1 MSTFPCQVSRYLRV
15 RERRGSV
22 VVFHELHPDP
32 LYCGKSEW
40 ELLVQDVAA
49 FRQAGLY
56 QKLVSRGL
64 LVTCDADDDRDLREV
79 TDRLERRMGQPTILY
94 LMLAQG
100 CNFACKYCP
109 IPEQA
114 KRYGERLLSTED
126 ARAGVDLWLE
136 HIRESPDL
144 PGSRFLIFYGGEPLL
159 NKEVIESTIRY
170 VTQLQR
176 CGQSPE
182 DIHFMICTNGVL
194 FDHEMVRLCK
204 EYNITVVVGID
215 GFGEFSNSLRV
226 DAEGHG
232 TFDKVVPVIRLLVE
246 EGVRAC
252 ASVCITPLNVNQLG
266 ECAGFLEDL
275 GIEKIG
281 FNILKGR
288 LLLQHVRREDLE
300 TYYRKAARGIIESA
314 RRREE
319 PSFEYQIEKK
329 RSAFE
334 SGDFFPDDCTCY
346 GNQIV
351 VQPDG
356 RISNCPF
363 FRAQLGHVRD
373 VGTGFR
379 IWNMPVVQQWRQRL
393 PMYCKEYESAD
404 WKSMCGA
411 GCAWSCGELHGDTF
425 AIDEGSKILG
435 EEVFNELIWSR
446 QDSDA
451 S

>member
-1 MSTFPCQVSRYLRV
+1 MSTFPCQVSRYLKV
-15 RERRGSV
+15 RERWGDV
-22 VVFHELHPDP
+22 ALFHELRPDP
-32 LYCGKSEW
+32 LYCRKSEW
-40 ELLVQDVAA
+40 EPLVKDVAA
-49 FRQAGLY
+49 CRHASLY

-64 LVTCDADDDRDLREV
+64 LVTCDADDDHELREV
-79 TDRLERRMGQPTILY
+79 SARLERRMSQPTILY

-114 KRYGERLLSTED
+114 KRYGERLLSAED
-126 ARAGVDLWLE
+126 ARAGVDLWLG
-136 HIRESPDL
+136 HIRESPDP
-144 PGSRFLIFYGGEPLL
+144 PGPRFLIFYGGEPLL

-170 VTQLQR
+170 VTQLRR

-182 DIHFMICTNGVL
+182 NIRLMICTNGAL
-194 FDHEMVRLCK
+194 FDLEMARLCK
-204 EYNITVVVGID
+204 EHNIMVVVGID
-215 GFGEFSNSLRV
+215 GLSEFSNSLRV

-232 TFDKVVPVIRLLVE
+232 TFDKVVSVIRLLVE
-246 EGVRAC
+246 GGVRTC
-252 ASVCITPLNVNQLG
+252 ASVCVTPMNVNQLA
-266 ECAGFLEDL
+266 ECVVFLGDL
-275 GIEKIG
+275 GIEKVG

-288 LLLQHVRREDLE
+288 LLLQHVRREDLG

-314 RRREE
+314 RRHEK
-319 PSFEYQIEKK
+319 PNFEYQMEKK

-356 RISNCPF
+356 QISNCPF
-363 FRAQLGHVRD
+363 FKAQLGHVRD
-373 VGTGFR
+373 VGADFR
-379 IWNMPVVQQWRQRL
+379 IWDALVVRQWRQRL
-393 PMYCKEYESAD
+393 PIYCKEYENAD
-404 WKSMCGA
+404 WKGMCGA
-411 GCAWSCGELHGDTF
+411 GCAWSCGELHGDNF

-435 EEVFNELIWSR
+435 EEAFNEFIWSR
-446 QDSDA
+446 RDSSA